1 MSLATLM
8 LLALSPMFECQSS
21 CGWGVNCFLLLLVSG
36 CSPMTESRDAFES
49 VLGYGHQSVVQ
60 CDLKCV
66 RNLLLLGL
74 FDS

>member
-8 LLALSPMFECQSS
+8 LLALSLMFELQSS
-21 CGWGVNCFLLLLVSG
+21 CGWRVNCFFVSG